1 MKFCNPFIFEFHP
14 SIILYYQHDHY
25 CVALVP
31 QRKQSSRCNYCPA
44 NEFPKISRGCV
55 TNLWT
60 DGSMCSNIISPIAI
74 FLHFISTTKHYSPL
88 APPAGNRITGAQDC
102 FFPFSSMLRFLQNS
116 TGNAISLVKP
126 GDFWNGAAPPLLNCT
141 ALLQTG
147 DIDATLVSSETS
159 PHPLFLCFP

>member
-60 DGSMCSNIISPIAI
+60 DGSMCSNIISPIAT
-74 FLHFISTTKHYSPL
+74 FLHFISATKHYSPL
-88 APPAGNRITGAQDC
+88 APPAGNRITGTALEMQ
-102 FFPFSSMLRFLQNS
+102 LALLNQE
-116 TGNAISLVKP
+116 T
-126 GDFWNGAAPPLLNCT
+126 WNGAASPLLNCT
-141 ALLQTG
+141 AILQTG
-147 DIDATLVSSETS
+147 DINATLISSETS